1 MLGQLQSHL
10 AGAYRVERELGGG
23 GMSRVFLAHEIAL
36 GRRVVLKVFP
46 PELAAALS
54 VDRFQREV
62 RVAAGLQHPNIVP
75 LLAAGSAGGVLYY
88 TMPFVEG
95 ESLRSRLASEG
106 ELPVAEAVRL
116 FREVADA
123 LAHAHRQGVV
133 HRDIKPDNVLLS
145 HHHAVVTDFGIV
157 KALAAAGGA
166 TPLTA
171 TGMSLGTPVYMAP
184 EQGTADPHVDHR
196 ADLYSLGVV
205 AYEMLAG
212 EPPFRGSTAQAVI
225 AAHVTQ
231 APAPLA
237 EARPAVPPQLGAIV
251 HRCLEKRPA
260 DRFQHAEELLAAL
273 DALTGALPAPSPA
286 AREWPLARTLGFFA
300 LSGSAVLGVAWA
312 LRTLAGLPDWFFPAA
327 VLLLALGLPV
337 VVLAT
342 MLHNR
347 RLAGAGRAPL
357 AVPGVVHRRLTLRG
371 AVWGGVMAF
380 SALGVVTATYMGM
393 RVLGIGPVGTLL
405 ASGKLRERDRLVI
418 ADFANQTRD
427 ALLGPAVTE
436 AFRVD
441 FSQSTLV
448 SPVAADY
455 VRRVL
460 RRMQRPDTASVDEG
474 VAREIAQRAGIKAVV
489 AGELR
494 QAGPSILISAQLVSA
509 ESGEVLAIARE
520 TARDSTRILDAVD
533 RVSKRLREKIG
544 ESLRS
549 IRANAPL
556 AEVTTGSL
564 EALRKYSQAVRAEDI
579 ADFDRGIALL
589 EEAVATDSGFAMA
602 WRKLGTMVFNEGGPA
617 AQAEAALTRAFRL
630 RDRLTFRER
639 KLTESSYYSDVAG
652 ELDSAVTA
660 LESLLQEYPDDA
672 WAINNLGVM
681 QEFAGDA
688 TAAEQTYRRA
698 VIAEPE
704 NFLAWSN
711 LLLEQLYLGHSDSA
725 TATLRFIK
733 SRVPPGPGLDEL
745 DVINDLAKRDF
756 SAAETRIREQIERYR
771 SNGGARLRLTRLLAG
786 TLTVRGKL
794 AEADRALITSA
805 ELYGARGLPGAAL
818 ALQARR
824 AEPIALYRGDR
835 RAAMARLNE
844 VLRASPVEQLAPRE
858 QPLARLILTA
868 AQVGDRQRAEALTAE
883 FALNPG
889 MSAGRART
897 YMRNF
902 TRGAVLAMRDETLP
916 QAIAAFRRAEH
927 GICGYC
933 AHVAMAGAFDRMG
946 LPDSALT
953 YYEKWAGAGEADW
966 YGPGVYNIW
975 QPLAFFRMGELYEAK
990 GERAKAV
997 DFYGR
1002 FADLWRDADPALQ
1015 PRVREAKRRLAN
1027 LVAEPRP

>member
-1 MLGQLQSHL
+1 
-10 AGAYRVERELGGG
+10 
-23 GMSRVFLAHEIAL
+23 MSRVFLAHEIAL

-273 DALTGALPAPSPA
+273 DALTGALPAPSPS

-393 RVLGIGPVGTLL
+393 RVLGIGPVGTLR

-455 VRRVL
+455 VRRAL

-494 QAGPSILISAQLVSA
+494 Q
-509 ESGEVLAIARE
+509 
-520 TARDSTRILDAVD
+520 
-533 RVSKRLREKIG
+533 
-544 ESLRS
+544 
-549 IRANAPL
+549 
-556 AEVTTGSL
+556 
-564 EALRKYSQAVRAEDI
+564 
-579 ADFDRGIALL
+579 
-589 EEAVATDSGFAMA
+589 
-602 WRKLGTMVFNEGGPA
+602 
-617 AQAEAALTRAFRL
+617 
-630 RDRLTFRER
+630 
-639 KLTESSYYSDVAG
+639 
-652 ELDSAVTA
+652 
-660 LESLLQEYPDDA
+660 
-672 WAINNLGVM
+672 
-681 QEFAGDA
+681 DA

-711 LLLEQLYLGHSDSA
+711 LFLEQLYLGHSDSA

-771 SNGGARLRLTRLLAG
+771 SNVGARLPLTRLLAG

-844 VLRASPVEQLAPRE
+844 VLRASPVERLAPRE
-858 QPLARLILTA
+858 QPLARLMLTA